1 MHVMATQVEFPS
13 YIKIPAKTAA
23 VSFSVPIH
31 VYKTLLEKM
40 LFLGYEVAVLNN

>member
-13 YIKIPAKTAA
+13 YVKIPAKTAA
-23 VSFSVPIH
+23 VSFSMPIH
-31 VYKTLLEKM
+31 AYKTLLEKM